1 MTEMKHV
8 LMGVGFRSQDAL
20 ALAEIRRRITKEGDK
35 AWEMHQSIALALAD
49 LLRGRPDGHR
59 AFGGYPDE
67 IRVILGDYAPWL
79 LPPPDATPT
88 APEPLDVR
96 PAEYDRIERNDAP

>member
-20 ALAEIRRRITKEGDK
+20 AIAEIRRRYTLETDK
-35 AWEMHQSIALALAD
+35 GWAMHQAIALALAD

-67 IRVILGDYAPWL
+67 IRVILSNHAPWL
-79 LPPPDATPT
+79 LPPPDATPA
-88 APEPLDVR
+88 APVPLDVR
-96 PAEYDRIERNDAP
+96 PAEYDRIERKDAP